1 MRGEKLQN
9 RLLERRLKGP
19 GWSQQQ
25 ALDPG
30 YRRWTRGLLY
40 GGILALMILPANLLV
55 LIGIPYNLPGGSPF
69 IKIHPSSYLIFLA
82 FGAYLAQRPFQQ
94 SLHGVAEQKPIV
106 WIYPLVASL
115 VTVLTVIR
123 FGISGVAFYIDG
135 LIVPGVLA
143 WLLLSESEA
152 FRRGAFHLILVVI
165 FLNAVLGIFEAATG
179 MRLLPYLIA
188 GESHRE
194 EFFRSAALASHPLE
208 SAGRTVPV
216 LLASLVLP
224 SRVFLILI
232 PILLLGLLGFGS
244 RSALIIGVVCL
255 LILYQRDLMASIRSR
270 TISVEKTMGSLLL
283 GFLMFL
289 VSLLMIFS
297 LDLGT
302 RIIETL
308 YWDQS
313 ASARVESILMLRHL
327 SLEEWW
333 FGSGPEG
340 VKNLTQIRMGWFNF
354 ENFWVILLIQLGVI
368 QLIFFTVA
376 FLFWMAHLVQEAA
389 FNIRLSA
396 LAFLIIASGSDILA
410 TKTTNLSI
418 LVVTVIGAMA
428 YPPKREESSPKSTRR
443 LDALRVRSALRS
455 GASSVRPSD
464 G

>member
-30 YRRWTRGLLY
+30 YRRWTRWLLY

-55 LIGIPYNLPGGSPF
+55 LLGIPYNLPGGSPF

-428 YPPKREESSPKSTRR
+428 YPPKREASHVKVIRR
-443 LDALRVRSALRS
+443 GASLRVRSALRS